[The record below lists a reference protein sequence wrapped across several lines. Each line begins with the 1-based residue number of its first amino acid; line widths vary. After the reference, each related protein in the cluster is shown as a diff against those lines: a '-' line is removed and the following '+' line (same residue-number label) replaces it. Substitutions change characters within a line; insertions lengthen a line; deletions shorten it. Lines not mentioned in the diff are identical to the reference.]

1 MNLTYYCMDSIKYK
15 NNQGSRIRW
24 SGVLSVA
31 FLLTLLLASIQ
42 AGSAVDI
49 PMTVTGLFG
58 SPNGAGTTND
68 PSCTRT
74 ATTWSTYGTGTYVS
88 YGWPPV
94 GGQCGSQNCPGS
106 LNLNTQSGFGFVP
119 ASVGTIQDNTR
130 FKIGAFYHFNNPIC
144 TYTQF
149 GYAPLTITLNIAD
162 DPCTPGTPDPQTKTF
177 TYTFNLDETPNT
189 PGTCVYPGTTVCPDK
204 VTWANI
210 ATPTTFTWCGSTY
223 TLILDGFD
231 PTCTGG
237 DPVITE
243 FITEESTNNLACVY
257 ARIVECVVTI
267 DANPSPEG
275 ICPPLDSTASFTVEA
290 TGPALTYQ
298 WYKEAG
304 TTDIKLT
311 NTAPYSGVTT
321 PTLTINPATS
331 SQAGEYYVIVTGS
344 CGTAKTSSK
353 AMLTVFPAPNLN
365 IQTAVTQAKSG

>member
-68 PSCTRT
+68 PPCFYT
-74 ATTWSTYGTGTYVS
+74 AVTWTGYPTGTYVS
-88 YGWPPV
+88 YGHPYSGSCQSCPV
-94 GGQCGSQNCPGS
+94 SLS
-106 LNLNTQSGFGFVP
+106 LNSQSGFGFYP
-119 ASVGTIQDNTR
+119 ATIGTIQNDVR
-130 FKIGAFYHFNNPIC
+130 FKIGTFIHFNHPIC
-144 TYTQF
+144 VYWNELQF
-149 GYAPLTITLNIAD
+149 SFAPLVLTLNIAD
-162 DPCTPGTPDPQTKTF
+162 DPCTPVTDPQTKTF

-189 PGTCVYPGTTVCPDK
+189 PGTCAYPGTTVCPDQ

-237 DPVITE
+237 GSVITE
-243 FITEESTNNLACVY
+243 FITEENANNLACVY

-267 DANPSPEG
+267 EANPSPEG
-275 ICPPLDSTASFTVEA
+275 ICPPLDSTASFTVTA

-365 IQTAVTQAKSG
+365 IQTAVT

>member
-1 MNLTYYCMDSIKYK
+1 MHLTYYCMDYIKYK
-15 NNQGSRIRW
+15 NQRSRIRW
-24 SGVLSVA
+24 SGILSIA

-49 PMTVTGLFG
+49 PMTVTGIFG
-58 SPNGAGTTND
+58 SPNGAGTSGD

-88 YGWPPV
+88 YGWPPL
-94 GGQCGSQNCPGS
+94 GTPPNQYCGSQNCPGS

-119 ASVGTIQDNTR
+119 ASVGTIQDDTR
-130 FKIGAFYHFNNPIC
+130 FKIGSFYHFNNPIC
-144 TYTQF
+144 TNTQF
-149 GYAPLTITLNIAD
+149 NYAPLDITLSIAD
-162 DPCTPGTPDPQTKTF
+162 DPCTPTTDTQTKTF
-177 TYTFNLDETPNT
+177 TYTFNLEETANT
-189 PGTCVYPGTTVCPDK
+189 AGTCAYGNPGDTPCPDR

-210 ATPTTFTWCGSTY
+210 ATSQTFAWCGSTY

-231 PTCTGG
+231 PSCTGG
-237 DPVITE
+237 GSVVTE
-243 FITEESTNNLACVY
+243 FVTQERTNNLACVY

-267 DANPSPEG
+267 DANPSPEA
-275 ICPPLDSTASFTVEA
+275 ICPPLDSTASFTVTA

-365 IQTAVTQAKSG
+365 IQTAVT